1 MIQTKGKQTRDLRS
15 PYCVRL
21 AMNRDVVEGNST
33 SLRSSARFPDPQE
46 SLALMDAPSL
56 HVNDLG
62 LTPSPGLQLREIS
75 VQDEKHDCFDDEH
88 EPADANVMTDGIDQT
103 GKETGLEGFEAQQN
117 NTIDFGQDLFDPLFD
132 STIPELDSLFSR
144 KRTAEESHE
153 FLPEK
158 RQQLEY
164 PGTPSL
170 TTDSGL
176 QSPASLFDT
185 FDNLFGNGVDLPLV
199 LHDNPIPDFEEETVE
214 PPLGTPENS
223 TPGVSESTKERF
235 FLHEQDILSATT
247 REIFQVGKL
256 PEYTSPYPV
265 TGGPL
270 GYIPS
275 SPGIHVK
282 CVGLREEKKD
292 REILSLQAK
301 LSQITRERD
310 QYKKSLLQYTK
321 LDHNGKVPEQ
331 QLREENAMIRR
342 VSSRH
347 QARVEKY
354 KKEAADWKGRLHLV
368 STLYNALL
376 YEIQVEKRVPTV
388 GSIPAGYKR
397 SRKSA
402 SVLEQ
407 IIGHAPVP
415 LPHPQNSV
423 HSQFEKTLNGNIQ
436 PSPPTTRQN
445 SHPEQQTQAVTI
457 DLTEEI
463 EAPVA
468 QPPSEEERRAAL
480 KSLQSKKYNWLQAGK
495 DAPENTVSSIDDDE
509 LALMMEEELSRA

>member
-1 MIQTKGKQTRDLRS
+1 
-15 PYCVRL
+15 
-21 AMNRDVVEGNST
+21 MNRDVVEGNST

-46 SLALMDAPSL
+46 SLALMDTPSL

-62 LTPSPGLQLREIS
+62 LTPSPGLQLRENS
-75 VQDEKHDCFDDEH
+75 VQDEKHDCFDIEH
-88 EPADANVMTDGIDQT
+88 EPADAAATTDGIDQK
-103 GKETGLEGFEAQQN
+103 GKETGLEGFETQQN
-117 NTIDFGQDLFDPLFD
+117 NTIDLGQDLSDPLFD

-144 KRTAEESHE
+144 KRTAEEPQE

-164 PGTPSL
+164 PETPSL

-176 QSPASLFDT
+176 QSPASFFDT
-185 FDNLFGNGVDLPLV
+185 FDNLFGSGVDLPLV
-199 LHDNPIPDFEEETVE
+199 LPHDPIPDFEEDTVE
-214 PPLGTPENS
+214 PPLD

-235 FLHEQDILSATT
+235 FLDEQDILSTT
-247 REIFQVGKL
+247 THEIFQVGKQ
-256 PEYTSPYPV
+256 PEYTSPYLV

-275 SPGIHVK
+275 SPAMHVK
-282 CVGLREEKKD
+282 CVAVGKEKQD
-292 REILSLQAK
+292 HEILSLQTQ

-321 LDHNGKVPEQ
+321 LDDNGKVPEQ
-331 QLREENAMIRR
+331 VLREENAMIRR

-354 KKEAADWKGRLHLV
+354 KKEAADWRGKLHLV

-397 SRKSA
+397 PRKSV

-407 IIGHAPVP
+407 IIGHAAVP
-415 LPHPQNSV
+415 SPHPQNPV
-423 HSQFEKTLNGNIQ
+423 HSQFDKPLNGNVQ
-436 PSPPTTRQN
+436 PSAPAT
-445 SHPEQQTQAVTI
+445 QQIIHSKQQPQAVTI
-457 DLTEEI
+457 DLTEEN
-463 EAPVA
+463 EAPAA

-495 DAPENTVSSIDDDE
+495 DAGENTVSSIDDDE